1 MPGSLR
7 RCLAPTSALTT
18 LGKRSEKPRFLDN
31 LHKGIERRKLGDLFP
46 SSLKI
51 NTINFIKNTKV
62 DIEECKEPCAWLFKK
77 MSAGKCNSLL
87 WMSCTLSD
95 CTWDYWCSFS
105 FFFYRHWMK
114 REREAPTKTN
124 KQKTF
129 SLCLYIYLYWMCKL
143 ILLQDLMAN
152 WSNRSM
158 ETGQWKRFIDCF
170 ILLWSSFWP
179 CYLDD
184 FVFGFSF
191 TCTGLVLIC
200 RILYIHVQYR
210 NAYFQTMFMHFG

>member
-1 MPGSLR
+1 MLDYLR
-7 RCLAPTSALTT
+7 KCQQV
-18 LGKRSEKPRFLDN
+18 N
-31 LHKGIERRKLGDLFP
+31 VIHYCERRVLYQTVPGITDVHLAFFFFFF
-46 SSLKI
+46 
-51 NTINFIKNTKV
+51 T
-62 DIEECKEPCAWLFKK
+62 DIE
-77 MSAGKCNSLL
+77 
-87 WMSCTLSD
+87 
-95 CTWDYWCSFS
+95 WDVS
-105 FFFYRHWMK
+105 
-114 REREAPTKTN
+114 EREAPTKTN

-179 CYLDD
+179 WYLDD

-191 TCTGLVLIC
+191 TCTGSVLIC

-210 NAYFQTMFMHFG
+210 NAYLNAYFQTNVYAFRVVMWKL